1 MARLNLKAKYMAYK
15 KRAAKPRRAKRAPRR
30 GRKMTKP
37 RMEYATARQTLQL
50 PDDDANT
57 VYTLDQIRLS
67 QFDRMTAIARNYQ
80 YFRITKVEMKF
91 KPFADTFAP
100 GTGGTVVNQ
109 SVPYLYTLV
118 NKGNVLNTASFN
130 ALRDAGAKP
139 RRFDEKTLTVS
150 WKPAVLLGIQDYSS
164 VITPVSTT
172 VFNMKKVSPWLA
184 TSLNAGQRSA
194 TWAAST
200 VDHTGILYGV
210 EQDLAGTTGQLPFGV
225 EITAYFEFKGP
236 LNAPGVGTEVEP
248 VTKELI
254 AKEEVKPPV
263 E

>member
-1 MARLNLKAKYMAYK
+1 MPRKGKFT
-15 KRAAKPRRAKRAPRR
+15 KPRRRMRKPRR
-30 GRKMTKP
+30 KMIRKP
-37 RMEYATARQTLQL
+37 RQEFATARQTLQL
-50 PDDDANT
+50 PDDDMNT
-57 VYTLDQIRLS
+57 VYTLDQIRLA

-91 KPFADTFAP
+91 KPFSDTFAP

-109 SVPYLYTLV
+109 SVPYLYTLI
-118 NKGNVLNTASFN
+118 NKGNVLNTSSFN

-139 RRFDEKTLTVS
+139 RRFDDKTLRVS

-164 VITPVSTT
+164 VITPTSVT

-184 TSLNAGQRSA
+184 TNLNAGQRSA

-200 VDHTGILYGV
+200 VDHVGILYGV
-210 EQDLAGTTGQLPFGV
+210 EQDLAGSTGQQPYGV

-236 LNAPGVGTEVEP
+236 LNAPGIGTEVEP
-248 VTKELI
+248 TEKILI
-254 AKEEVKPPV
+254 AKEEVKPSV
-263 E
+263 